1 MKLPVL
7 QYPDPRLSQK
17 SEPIVEITDEIRD
30 LARNMLETMYDSEG
44 IGLAAPQ
51 VGHFVRMVVIDIS
64 WPERI
69 EKEESGYLELATELS
84 SDGMPLVLINPQLEL
99 LGNTIKSEEGCLSVP
114 NEYRAS
120 VPRNEVVCL
129 KALDL
134 DGKEI
139 TLETDGILAICLQH
153 EVDHLDGKLIID
165 YISRLKLG
173 LYKASL
179 KKTRKEEKEE
189 DS

>member
-17 SEPIVEITDEIRD
+17 SEPIVEITDEIRN
-30 LARNMLETMYDSEG
+30 LARNMLETMYDNEG

-51 VGHFVRMVVIDIS
+51 VGQFVRMVVIDIS

-69 EKEESGYLELATELS
+69 EKEENGYLELATELA
-84 SDGMPLVLINPQLEL
+84 SDGMPLVLINPEL
-99 LGNTIKSEEGCLSVP
+99 TLAGETIKSEEGCLSVP

-120 VPRNEVVCL
+120 VPRKEIVHL

-134 DGKEI
+134 DGNEVAF
-139 TLETDGILAICLQH
+139 ETDGMLAICLQH
-153 EVDHLDGKLIID
+153 EVDHLDGKLFID

-179 KKTRKEEKEE
+179 KKICKNKEE

>member
-1 MKLPVL
+1 MEIVKTDMKWYVI
-7 QYPDPRLSQK
+7 RTANAREK
-17 SEPIVEITDEIRD
+17 SV
-30 LARNMLETMYDSEG
+30 A
-44 IGLAAPQ
+44 
-51 VGHFVRMVVIDIS
+51 
-64 WPERI
+64 ERI

-153 EVDHLDGKLIID
+153 EVDHLDGKLFID
-165 YISRLKLG
+165 YLSPLKQQRIRQKVEKLDRLRSR
-173 LYKASL
+173 A
-179 KKTRKEEKEE
+179 
-189 DS
+189 